1 MEDRAIHYRFIFRLV
16 NRLRLVLAK
25 VESPR
30 LRNIMTW
37 MLTLTVYLTLIGVGW
52 LLRQVSL
59 ASMVPLYDGYHG
71 MGVTRIRQ
79 DVYDRFFTSIE
90 QCFSRAPI
98 RTLTNTFFE
107 AIVPENAA
115 YWHSLC
121 RR

>member
-1 MEDRAIHYRFIFRLV
+1 MDDRGIHYRFIFRLV

-25 VESPR
+25 VGSPR

-37 MLTLTVYLTLIGVGW
+37 MLTLTVYLPLIGVGW
-52 LLRQVSL
+52 LLRPVSL
-59 ASMVPLYDGYHG
+59 ASMVPLCDGYHG
-71 MGVTRIRQ
+71 RGLTRIRQ

-98 RTLTNTFFE
+98 RTLTNTFSE